1 MNLHSFP
8 ILINPMLSKEE
19 IREIIQKPNFS
30 YKEGVEVLRS
40 FIFLKTGREIDIIIP
55 RNGREQY
62 LYQVLLKNVQR
73 SVS

>member
-1 MNLHSFP
+1 
-8 ILINPMLSKEE
+8 MLSKEE

-30 YKEGVEVLRS
+30 YEEGIEVLRS

-55 RNGREQY
+55 RNGREQH
-62 LYQVLLKNVQR
+62 LYHILLKNVQR

>member
-30 YKEGVEVLRS
+30 YEEGVEVLRS

-55 RNGREQY
+55 RNEREY
-62 LYQVLLKNVQR
+62 HLYRILLKNVQK